1 MRLLLSFV
9 RTAFLTTTIYRLDFW
24 VGILATLIG
33 MYATHSLWRILYT
46 QSPGA
51 FGMSLEQMTTYGVL
65 GMIMAQ
71 TMSAGNQ
78 IQSYIA
84 QQVRMGTLEVDL
96 LKPLAFPYHMFCRNF
111 GEFLVGLVTRGVV
124 CFGLAFLILGMR
136 APDHPSAFLAF
147 LASLF
152 LGYLVLFGISLLM
165 GMLAIVTLD
174 IRSYSWAYG
183 ALVRFAS
190 GQMVPLWMFSA
201 VSCRTLSLA
210 AFQKH
215 LLRPYIAFHR
225 RLRRQLC
232 RGVALPNPLGSWI
245 DRCIGDYLVAAF
257 TSTSQCKGDDRWRRS
272 GYIAGLSVS

>member
-190 GQMVPLWMFSA
+190 GQMVPLWMFPPF
-201 VSCRTLSLA
+201 L
-210 AFQKH
+210 
-215 LLRPYIAFHR
+215 
-225 RLRRQLC
+225 
-232 RGVALPNPLGSWI
+232 
-245 DRCIGDYLVAAF
+245 
-257 TSTSQCKGDDRWRRS
+257 
-272 GYIAGLSVS
+272 AGLLALLPFKNIYYVPISLFIGAYEGSYAEALLSQTLWALGLIAASVIIWSRLYQHITVQGG